1 MSRETVSEVDL
12 HAYVDGELAGDRVDA
27 VRAHLEGHPA
37 DAARVDAWRRQN
49 AGIRR
54 IYEPSP
60 RDLIPKL
67 SRRASD
73 EAIRPAAADSAPRL
87 DLIRAARRRRHT
99 MTMLATFLG
108 GACVALLGAIAF
120 SRVGIPVEQTL
131 EAPPLVPTAQAR
143 RARLAWR
150 TYAREVDRFFDRS
163 VADSAS
169 VAAALQRATALPRV
183 PDFSREKF
191 ELLTVRTMPGEA
203 EPAAFLL
210 YASPAHVRI
219 GLIVERT
226 PEPDSEPVLSDDGGL
241 RSLAWRAAGYSFALV
256 GPADPDTLRAL
267 GRTAVMAFSGH

>member
-1 MSRETVSEVDL
+1 MNRETVSEVDL
-12 HAYVDGELAGDRVDA
+12 HAYVDGELASGRVDA
-27 VRAHLEGHPA
+27 VRAHLREHAA

-54 IYEPSP
+54 AYDLLP
-60 RDLIPKL
+60 RDPLPKL
-67 SRRASD
+67 SRKASE
-73 EAIRPAAADSAPRL
+73 EAIRPAAADSTPRL
-87 DLIRAARRRRHT
+87 DLIRAARRRRRA

-108 GACVALLGAIAF
+108 GACVALLGAIGF
-120 SRVGIPVEQTL
+120 GRIGTPIEQAL

-150 TYAREVDRFFDRS
+150 SYAREADRYFDRPIQNNAS
-163 VADSAS
+163 LAD
-169 VAAALQRATALPRV
+169 ALQRATALPRI

-191 ELLTVRTMPGEA
+191 ELLAVRTMPGET

-210 YASPAHVRI
+210 YASPAHVRV

-226 PEPDSEPVLSDDGGL
+226 PEGDSSPVLSDDGGL

-256 GPADPDTLRAL
+256 GPADPDTLRIL
-267 GRTAVMAFSGH
+267 GRAAVTAFSGR